1 MLVKVGAAARVYE
14 RLLEQGVIVR
24 PVANYALPEWLRVT
38 VGVGAENRRFLDA
51 LAIALAG

>member
-1 MLVKVGAAARVYE
+1 VYQ
-14 RLLEQGVIVR
+14 RLLQQGVIVR
-24 PVANYALPEWLRVT
+24 PLANYAPPEWLRVT